1 MADVGN
7 NFSLLIHKQE
17 MSMLRGIDKAKHL
30 PVSSVFHKDARFV
43 IVHEDSLE
51 KSAQLNS
58 SVTS

>member
-43 IVHEDSLE
+43 IGLKDPDENTIWLFG
-51 KSAQLNS
+51 A
-58 SVTS
+58 